1 MTSPATSNLEIN
13 TPTHSTAINRQIEKL
28 GPWFQNIQLPDGE
41 QTAPEHFLGD
51 LPGFKWQQISP
62 YLPQDMSGMQVLD
75 IGCNAGYY
83 SFELARR
90 GAQVTAIDTDEHYLR
105 QARWAA
111 ETLDLK
117 EKIEFRRAAVYQL
130 IYDADMYDL
139 VWFTGVMYH
148 LRYPMLAL
156 DIVRNCCRGSM
167 VFQTMT
173 LPGETV
179 YEAAPNYD
187 PNQLD
192 IMNHPGW
199 PKMAFIEHQVANDP
213 SNWWA
218 PNHACIGAMLR
229 SAGFCNIQNIA
240 EEIYTCQVA
249 ESMPQIAINELQ
261 SILESKH

>member
-1 MTSPATSNLEIN
+1 MAP
-13 TPTHSTAINRQIEKL
+13 TAISRQIEQL
-28 GPWFQNIQLPDGE
+28 GPWFQNLQLPDGE
-41 QTAPEHFLGD
+41 QTAPGHSLGD
-51 LPGFKWQQISP
+51 LPNSKWKLIAP
-62 YLPQDMSGMQVLD
+62 YLPLDMSGMQVLD

-90 GAQVTAIDTDEHYLR
+90 GAQVTAIDIDEHYLR

-111 ETLDLK
+111 EALDLK
-117 EKIEFRRAAVYQL
+117 DRIDFRCASIYQML
-130 IYDADMYDL
+130 YDAEVYDL
-139 VWFTGVMYH
+139 VWFMGVMYH

-179 YEAAPNYD
+179 YQTETD
-187 PNQLD
+187 LDLEQRD

-199 PKMAFIEHQVANDP
+199 PKMAFIEHKVANDL

-218 PNHACIGAMLR
+218 PNHACVGAMLR
-229 SAGFCNIQNIA
+229 SSGFCNIECITQ
-240 EEIYTCQVA
+240 EIYTCDV
-249 ESMPQIAINELQ
+249 SDVMPPLAMSELRSVLQ
-261 SILESKH
+261 SKQ

>member
-1 MTSPATSNLEIN
+1 MA
-13 TPTHSTAINRQIEKL
+13 STAITKQIEQL
-28 GPWFQNIQLPDGE
+28 GPWLQNIQTPDGE
-41 QTAPEHFLGD
+41 QTATEHFLGD
-51 LPGFKWQQISP
+51 FPSSKWQQISP

-90 GAQVTAIDTDEHYLR
+90 GAQVTAFDIDDRYLI
-105 QARWAA
+105 QARRMA
-111 ETLDLK
+111 ETLDLSDR
-117 EKIEFRRAAVYQL
+117 IDFRCAPIYQL
-130 IYDADMYDL
+130 MYEPEVYDL
-139 VWFTGVMYH
+139 VWFMGVMHH

-173 LPGETV
+173 LPGDTIFET
-179 YEAAPNYD
+179 EA
-187 PNQLD
+187 NQHRQQRD

-218 PNHACIGAMLR
+218 PNHACVGAMLR
-229 SAGFCNIQNIA
+229 AAGFCNIQCISD
-240 EEIYTCQVA
+240 EIYLCEATDA
-249 ESMPQIAINELQ
+249 MPDLAVSELRSVLQ
-261 SILESKH
+261 SKH